1 MEDLN
6 YYLKELRLLKD
17 SPNLEQLLLK
27 MENEESSNMTARAIV
42 TEVLASIWQYRR
54 DKKMITW
61 TTTACFPKR
70 FLQTPFHLQ
79 HANIPQKSAE
89 EFLRCEWIGRSENI
103 LMCGPSGLGKTHFS
117 VAIGQQAIAKG
128 YRTRFVSAS
137 KLFKDLDK
145 ALDLALA
152 MYERKLQSL
161 DSVNLLIID
170 DMGNGSVPADSGAYF
185 YEIMDRRHDKGLST
199 IITTNKAVS
208 SWGTALGDSVSV
220 RAALDRFLEFA
231 YKVKFSGKSLRL
243 ENFNKRNRMNIQDS
257 VEAITKD

>member
-1 MEDLN
+1 MEELN

-27 MENEESSNMTARAIV
+27 MENEENSNMTARAIV
-42 TEVLASIWQYRR
+42 TEVLASIWQYRQ

-103 LMCGPSGLGKTHFS
+103 LMCGPSGLGKTHFP

-185 YEIMDRRHDKGLST
+185 YEIMDRRHNKGLST

-243 ENFNKRNRMNIQDS
+243 GNFNKRNRMNIQDS

>member
-1 MEDLN
+1 
-6 YYLKELRLLKD
+6 
-17 SPNLEQLLLK
+17 

-89 EFLRCEWIGRSENI
+89 AFLRCEWIGRSENI
-103 LMCGPSGLGKTHFS
+103 LMCWPSGLGKTHFS

-145 ALDLALA
+145 TLDLALA

-243 ENFNKRNRMNIQDS
+243 GNFNKRNRMNIQDS

>member
-1 MEDLN
+1 
-6 YYLKELRLLKD
+6 
-17 SPNLEQLLLK
+17 
-27 MENEESSNMTARAIV
+27 
-42 TEVLASIWQYRR
+42 
-54 DKKMITW
+54 
-61 TTTACFPKR
+61 
-70 FLQTPFHLQ
+70 
-79 HANIPQKSAE
+79 
-89 EFLRCEWIGRSENI
+89 
-103 LMCGPSGLGKTHFS
+103 MCGPSGLGKTHFS

-128 YRTRFVSAS
+128 YRT
-137 KLFKDLDK
+137 KDLDK

-170 DMGNGSVPADSGAYF
+170 DMGNGSVPGESGAYF

-231 YKVKFSGKSLRL
+231 YKLKFSGKSLRL
-243 ENFNKRNRMNIQDS
+243 ETFNKRNKMNIQDS
-257 VEAITKD
+257 AEAITKD